1 MFFSRVCVGFNRKV
15 NMNWLFA
22 IIKNYCKVNVKKK
35 DVITVMVI
43 MVITGLNAKTYHC
56 TSKIVK

>member
-1 MFFSRVCVGFNRKV
+1 M
-15 NMNWLFA
+15 
-22 IIKNYCKVNVKKK
+22 KNYCKVNVKKK